1 MKVGLFF
8 GTFNPLHNGHL
19 LIAKAALD
27 QIDIDK
33 VWFVLSPISPFK
45 KHDRILDKHERAILI
60 HKSLLEEKEL
70 ILCKEEFDLPSPN
83 YSIDTLK
90 ILNEKYPKI
99 IFKIILGQDNFSK
112 IKDWKNYKNI
122 LDNYEII
129 LYPRVGSNIDNLK
142 SQKIIKLNVPL
153 INYSST
159 KIRRMIRNGLSIKK
173 YVPCAVEKEI
183 FQKKH
188 YIQN

>member
-60 HKSLLEEKEL
+60 QKSLLEEKEL

-90 ILNEKYPKI
+90 ILNEKYPKN

-122 LDNYEII
+122 LDDYEII

-142 SQKIIKLNVPL
+142 SQKMIKLNVPL

-173 YVPCAVEKEI
+173 YVPYAVEKEI

>member
-27 QIDIDK
+27 QIDLDK

-60 HKSLLEEKEL
+60 QKSLLEEKEL

-90 ILNEKYPKI
+90 ILNEKYPKN

-122 LDNYEII
+122 LDDYEII

-173 YVPCAVEKEI
+173 YVPYAVEKEI

>member
-60 HKSLLEEKEL
+60 QKSLLEEKEL

-90 ILNEKYPKI
+90 ILNEKYPKN

-112 IKDWKNYKNI
+112 IRNWKNYKNI

-129 LYPRVGSNIDNLK
+129 LYPRVGLNIDNLK

>member
-45 KHDRILDKHERAILI
+45 KHDIILDKNERANLI
-60 HKSLLEEKEL
+60 EKTLLDEKEL

-83 YSIDTLK
+83 YSINTLK
-90 ILNEKYPKI
+90 ILNQKYPNN

-112 IKDWKNYKNI
+112 IKEWKDYKNI

-129 LYPRVGSNIDNLK
+129 LYPRVGSNVDNLK
-142 SQKIIKLNVPL
+142 SSKIIKLKVPL

-159 KIRRMIRNGLSIKK
+159 KIRKMIRNGLSIKK
-173 YVPCAVEKEI
+173 HVPCKVEKEI
-183 FQKKH
+183 FQKKY
-188 YIQN
+188 YIKN